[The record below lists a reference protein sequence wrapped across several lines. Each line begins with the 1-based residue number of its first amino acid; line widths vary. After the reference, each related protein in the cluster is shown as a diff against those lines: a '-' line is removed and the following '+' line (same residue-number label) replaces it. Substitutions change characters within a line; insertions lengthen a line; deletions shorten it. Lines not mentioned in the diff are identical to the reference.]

1 MFTFSGITAG
11 SFCFVYALGP
21 VHTYPDIFENGG
33 FFLRFA
39 VASTRK
45 RRFRQ
50 PKTEVF
56 ENALQSGD
64 FRKRRF
70 RVYVWTGKNEGFRKR
85 RFRVY
90 VWTGENEGFRKR

>member
-1 MFTFSGITAG
+1 MNVHKYDSDSCI
-11 SFCFVYALGP
+11 CGP

-39 VASTRK
+39 FASTRK

-56 ENALQSGD
+56 ENAL
-64 FRKRRF
+64 
-70 RVYVWTGKNEGFRKR
+70 
-85 RFRVY
+85 
-90 VWTGENEGFRKR
+90 